1 MLSVFSLPFCFIFTK
16 KKCSGCRAILAS
28 YVYFFIQLCLDL
40 VYFHLWLISIM
51 FSYVCGL
58 RHQSFRFACDIR
70 RPSPHPFSQ
79 DAFFTLTQYPLA
91 TGCPSYPQSLSR
103 YLVFSWT
110 IALSDLI
117 DRLVAIFWMLF
128 SQVYLVPGIVF
139 FFVRCG
145 HLAQL
150 IQLIIIIS
158 SATSVQPALI
168 SSFIM

>member
-1 MLSVFSLPFCFIFTK
+1 MLSVSSLPFCFIFTK

-103 YLVFSWT
+103 YLVFFLIHCIVRSYRSACRYFLNVILPSLSRTWNR
-110 IALSDLI
+110 IFLCAL
-117 DRLVAIFWMLF
+117 WPF
-128 SQVYLVPGIVF
+128 STVDPTHYN
-139 FFVRCG
+139 
-145 HLAQL
+145 H
-150 IQLIIIIS
+150 
-158 SATSVQPALI
+158 
-168 SSFIM
+168 